1 VSIRQ
6 SGLKK
11 TEAFPSTYPS
21 ERRTRVRAAVSA
33 FPVKLTPLCEI
44 LDARAQAKSSVPAYI
59 EQALAGSDPE
69 LRL

>member
-1 VSIRQ
+1 
-6 SGLKK
+6 
-11 TEAFPSTYPS
+11 
-21 ERRTRVRAAVSA
+21 
-33 FPVKLTPLCEI
+33 LTPLCEI